1 MHDSVLLETTR
12 QLIVVYVYGS
22 RPKTC
27 VWFPK
32 VVFICRLFYLTRSN
46 LGLVYVWP
54 HLVVLWL

>member
-27 VWFPK
+27 VWFSK
-32 VVFICRLFYLTRSN
+32 SCFSYVGYSIS
-46 LGLVYVWP
+46 LGVTSVWSMYGP
-54 HLVVLWL
+54 IW